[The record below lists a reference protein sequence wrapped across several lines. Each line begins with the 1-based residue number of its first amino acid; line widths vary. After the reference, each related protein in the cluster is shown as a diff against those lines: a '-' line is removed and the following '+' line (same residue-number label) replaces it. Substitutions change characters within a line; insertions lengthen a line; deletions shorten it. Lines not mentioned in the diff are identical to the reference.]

1 MRIEVELHYFNE
13 EQKSREEVTA
23 TNWENYSFILVQ
35 IMKDFQGF
43 LSNTFFSSHY
53 KHIVRERI

>member
-1 MRIEVELHYFNE
+1 MRIEVELHFFNE

-43 LSNTFFSSHY
+43 LSNTFF
-53 KHIVRERI
+53 